1 MKFLIVG
8 ASGFIGGNI
17 LAHVRSLGFEA
28 VGTQAR
34 SRREGLVTFDLLR
47 HRIADRVDRSFFQA
61 TEPVHV
67 LICAVVSN
75 MDLCLTDRATAH
87 AVNVEKTIQL
97 IDDVTALGAKTTFL
111 STCFVFDG
119 QAGYYNEDAPLSP
132 VNEYARHKVEV
143 EDYLRRRAPGSLVMR
158 LEKIVGDNPAEN
170 HFLTQCYKSISEN
183 QPIVCIEGS
192 VLSPTWVNDVA
203 RGFVMACELGLNGMF
218 HVSNSEFF
226 HRDELARQFCL
237 ALGKSPNVVTKPLA
251 EFHFADKRAL
261 KSYLDGSRFVQ
272 KTGLHFTP
280 MREVFHQFIRRLPPV
295 PPN

>member
-17 LAHVRSLGFEA
+17 LKHVRSLGFEA

-34 SRREGLVTFDLLR
+34 SRREGLVNFDLLR
-47 HRIADRVDRSFFQA
+47 HRILDCIDRSFFLGSQ
-61 TEPVHV
+61 PVHV

-75 MDLCLTDRATAH
+75 MDLCLTDRAIAH
-87 AVNVEKTIQL
+87 AINVERTTQL

-119 QAGYYNEDAPLSP
+119 QVGYYNEDSPLSP

-143 EDYLRRRAPGSLVMR
+143 EDYMRNRAPGSLVMR
-158 LEKIVGDNPAEN
+158 LEKIIGDNPAEN
-170 HFLTQCYKSISEN
+170 HFLTQCYKSISEDK
-183 QPIVCIEGS
+183 PIVCIEGS

-203 RGFVMACELGLNGMF
+203 RGFVLACEMGLHGVF

-226 HRDELARQFCL
+226 HRDELARQFCH
-237 ALGKSPNVVTKPLA
+237 ALGIVPNVVTKPLA

-261 KSYLDGSRFVQ
+261 KSYLDGSRFAN
-272 KTGLHFTP
+272 KTGLRFTS

-295 PPN
+295 SPR